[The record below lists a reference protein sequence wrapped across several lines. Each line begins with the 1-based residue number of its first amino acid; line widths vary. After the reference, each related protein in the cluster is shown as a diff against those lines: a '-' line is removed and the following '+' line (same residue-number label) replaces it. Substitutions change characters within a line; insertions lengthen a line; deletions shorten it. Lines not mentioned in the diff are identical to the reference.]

1 MFPKE
6 KQVCQ
11 KRSNDKLTIFLQLHL
26 FRCKQEEEARSQTR
40 KHLDAF
46 TAPTGAG
53 LALLLYSLLL
63 SKGLREAEEDLQ
75 QERDS
80 PLVRQ
85 DDASITF
92 CLSNLMIT
100 GSCTPYLHNG
110 IMDASEVGGAF
121 GEMATGILQRNDIGF
136 LVWNNSKDETE
147 ELSLGSRLK
156 TPCTPVWVTCVNNN
170 WGVLFNPNRD
180 LMKSYSAENR
190 YFFLTTPLSPLTKC
204 FHFRFQ
210 LYYYSNTD
218 NSKVLKEKRE
228 TILTIDTRGN
238 LKVERETEEEGEE
251 KVANLLEVA
260 IETKWA
266 GACIDWQGL
275 PPYL

>member
-1 MFPKE
+1 M
-6 KQVCQ
+6 
-11 KRSNDKLTIFLQLHL
+11 
-26 FRCKQEEEARSQTR
+26 
-40 KHLDAF
+40 
-46 TAPTGAG
+46 
-53 LALLLYSLLL
+53 LLYSLVL

-75 QERDS
+75 QEIDS

-92 CLSNLMIT
+92 SLSNLMIT
-100 GSCTPYLHNG
+100 GSCSPYLHNG

-121 GEMATGILQRNDIGF
+121 GELATGILQRNDIGF
-136 LVWNNSKDETE
+136 LVWNNTKEETE

-156 TPCTPVWVTCVNNN
+156 TPCTPVWVTCVNSN

-190 YFFLTTPLSPLTKC
+190 FLQFYFLPHLPLHPLTKGL
-204 FHFRFQ
+204 FLSKLFRFQ

-218 NSKVLKEKRE
+218 HTKVVKEKRE

-238 LKVERETEEEGEE
+238 LMREREADEEGEE
-251 KVANLLEVA
+251 KLPNLLELA
-260 IETKWA
+260 IESKWA
-266 GACIDWQGL
+266 GASIDWQGL
-275 PPYL
+275 PQYL